1 MKKQAI
7 SYIARVLVQ
16 KIIGVF
22 LYMLG
27 AKFTLTYAGSI
38 YFIYLFIATIIIS
51 LVLFKSNEET
61 LAQRG
66 KTDTDSPVW
75 DKVLL
80 TIFWLLNYFVVYWF
94 AGVSEKEEHLNIVY
108 WCGIVITLLAAWF
121 STRATLENTFLEST
135 ARIQSDR
142 KQTVC
147 MTGPYRIVRHP
158 AYSGLLLNCIGL
170 CMIFPYLSVWVCM
183 TITVVIVII
192 RTALEDKMLKEGFW
206 ASLQNVLRAV
216 FCAVLRTIIRVV
228 LVNNFTVFF
237 LKSINYFFCRAS
249 G

>member
-183 TITVVIVII
+183 TSTVVIVII
-192 RTALEDKMLKEGFW
+192 RTALEDKMLKEG
-206 ASLQNVLRAV
+206 LDGYLEYTG
-216 FCAVLRTIIRVV
+216 RTKFKLIPFIW
-228 LVNNFTVFF
+228 
-237 LKSINYFFCRAS
+237 
-249 G
+249 

>member
-1 MKKQAI
+1 MRKQAV

-16 KIIGVF
+16 KIIGF
-22 LYMLG
+22 LLYMIG
-27 AKFTLTYAGSI
+27 ARFILTYAGSI

-80 TIFWLLNYFVVYWF
+80 TLFWLLNYFVVYWL
-94 AGVSEKEEHLNIVY
+94 AGVSETEEHLTIVY
-108 WCGIVITLLAAWF
+108 WCGIIITLFAAWF
-121 STRATLENTFLEST
+121 STKATLENTFLEST

-158 AYSGLLLNCIGL
+158 AYSGLVLNCIGL
-170 CMIFPYLSVWVCM
+170 CMIFPYLIGEIFFRRLAERYPDNWQ
-183 TITVVIVII
+183 
-192 RTALEDKMLKEGFW
+192 TAGPALYICLAFMLYSFVTSGFNLLI
-206 ASLQNVLRAV
+206 S
-216 FCAVLRTIIRVV
+216 
-228 LVNNFTVFF
+228 
-237 LKSINYFFCRAS
+237 
-249 G
+249 

>member
-1 MKKQAI
+1 MRKQAV

-16 KIIGVF
+16 KIIGF
-22 LYMLG
+22 LLYMIG
-27 AKFTLTYAGSI
+27 ARFILTYAGSI

-80 TIFWLLNYFVVYWF
+80 TLFWLLNYFVVYWL
-94 AGVSEKEEHLNIVY
+94 AGVSETEEHLTIVY
-108 WCGIVITLLAAWF
+108 WCGIIITLFAAWF
-121 STRATLENTFLEST
+121 STKATLENTFLEST

-158 AYSGLLLNCIGL
+158 AYSGLVLNCIGL
-170 CMIFPYLSVWVCM
+170 CSHI
-183 TITVVIVII
+183 
-192 RTALEDKMLKEGFW
+192 
-206 ASLQNVLRAV
+206 Q
-216 FCAVLRTIIRVV
+216 
-228 LVNNFTVFF
+228 
-237 LKSINYFFCRAS
+237 KSILKN
-249 G
+249 